1 MVQLERRNEHRV
13 TQKVQEA
20 GGFPGGPVFKNLT
33 SNAGV
38 GGSFPVWGTKV
49 HRALEQLSS
58 RATTRGEAPLLQ
70 QRPRTARKRKEK
82 QPNFGKVDLESMEEE
97 VGSLEGLPVFW
108 LG

>member
-1 MVQLERRNEHRV
+1 MNTRV
-13 TQKVQEA
+13 IQKVQEA
-20 GGFPGGPVFKNLT
+20 GGFPGSPVFKNLT

-38 GGSFPVWGTKV
+38 GGSVPGWGTKV
-49 HRALEQLSS
+49 RRALEQLSS
-58 RATTRGEAPLLQ
+58 RATTRGEALLLQ

-82 QPNFGKVDLESMEEE
+82 QQNFRKVDLESMEEE